1 MCAEVPPTPHHVD
14 RNKCAHRGCHRKF
27 NWMSLADMKHSFT
40 RHYCSI
46 CQNVYC
52 HRHTHYSPHGNLGS
66 CGMESK
72 CICQTC
78 FAALPKVS
86 QVRPALDMHSPRLL
100 AVPCAQSF
108 LFLP

>member
-1 MCAEVPPTPHHVD
+1 MPPTPHHVD
-14 RNKCAHRGCHRKF
+14 RNKCAQRGCTRKF
-27 NWMSLADMKHSFT
+27 NWMSFADMKHSFT

-52 HRHTHYSPHGNLGS
+52 QKHTRYSPHGNLGS

-78 FAALPKVS
+78 FLALPKAS
-86 QVRPALDMHSPRLL
+86 QVPPTSLWL
-100 AVPCAQSF
+100 CAG
-108 LFLP
+108 